1 MSKISQENAYIFR
14 ITHIDNV
21 PWLLKNGINCRNSQ
35 LIASNF
41 REIGNPELI
50 DKRSRRVVPINPG
63 GTLSDYVP
71 FYFTQYSPM
80 LLNIKTGYNGVK
92 QMPMGDIVI
101 LVSTLHRMAE
111 SGVRFIFTDRHAY
124 PTAAQYK
131 SDMSDL
137 NMIDWKIIA
146 SRDFK
151 RDPEDPGKIERYM
164 AEALIH
170 EHVPISTLIG
180 IACYDDRSEG
190 MLSDMMQ
197 AAGVSLTIKVKPDW
211 FF

>member
-21 PWLLKNGINCRNSQ
+21 PWLLKNGIHCRNSQ
-35 LIASNF
+35 IIAPNF

-50 DKRSRRVVPINPG
+50 DKRTRRIVPIDPG

-71 FYFTQYSPM
+71 FYFTQHSPM
-80 LLNIKTGYNGVK
+80 LLNIKTGHNGSK
-92 QMPMGDIVI
+92 QTPMAEIVI
-101 LVSTLHRMAE
+101 LVSTLHRMQD

-124 PTAAQYK
+124 PVAAQYK
-131 SDMSDL
+131 SELSDL
-137 NMIDWKIIA
+137 SMIDWKIIA
-146 SRDFK
+146 ARDFK
-151 RDPEDPGKIERYM
+151 RDPEDPGKLERYM

-170 EHVPISTLIG
+170 EHVPISTLLG
-180 IACYDDRSEG
+180 IACYDDQSAGTVTE
-190 MLSDMMQ
+190 MMKE
-197 AAGVSLTIKVKPDW
+197 AGVSLTTKVKRDW